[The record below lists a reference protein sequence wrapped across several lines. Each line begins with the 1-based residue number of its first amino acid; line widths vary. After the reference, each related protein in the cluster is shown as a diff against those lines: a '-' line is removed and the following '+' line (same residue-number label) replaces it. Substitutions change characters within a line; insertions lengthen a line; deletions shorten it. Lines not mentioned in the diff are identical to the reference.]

1 MENKQNEYITEIEK
15 KKEKGKNIRK
25 NGEKNLVKKRE
36 KNWEQN
42 LIKIGGKLT

>member
-15 KKEKGKNIRK
+15 KNIRK

-36 KNWEQN
+36 KNWEH
-42 LIKIGGKLT
+42 